1 MGQMEIVMRSESD
14 KHRLEVGPVAEIDW
28 LAFAYV
34 VGELD
39 GAELD
44 EWTARLAGGDVE
56 ACEAVAGAVELIQ
69 AVGSPGRPSVVTD
82 TVVGNS
88 DSRVARWRFVAAAV
102 VCLVLVVV
110 LSWKQG
116 DQAADELAGD
126 LVPGSA
132 TADGELLS
140 SWAGGTDAELAE
152 LGVATGPDALVAET
166 ELVVPEWMIAALALP
181 PEMDG
186 EDDQ

>member
-1 MGQMEIVMRSESD
+1 MGQMEIVMRSEAE
-14 KHRLEVGPVAEIDW
+14 KHLPEVGPVAETDW

-39 GAELD
+39 GAELA

-88 DSRVARWRFVAAAV
+88 DSRVAQWRFVVAAV

-116 DQAADELAGD
+116 DQAVDELTGD
-126 LVPGSA
+126 LVPSA
-132 TADGELLS
+132 TADDELLS
-140 SWAGGTDAELAE
+140 SWAGGTDAEVAE

-186 EDDQ
+186 EDGQ

>member
-1 MGQMEIVMRSESD
+1 MEIVMRSESD

-44 EWTARLAGGDVE
+44 EWTARLAVGDVE

-116 DQAADELAGD
+116 DQAGDELAGD

-140 SWAGGTDAELAE
+140 SWAGGTDAELTE